1 MSESVLQY
9 VQYLQYYENLYSQ
22 TLDLDEEIRKKM
34 RKNLF
39 WRKMEE
45 GMHEGLHV
53 ESKKKQQL

>member
-1 MSESVLQY
+1 MR
-9 VQYLQYYENLYSQ
+9 
-22 TLDLDEEIRKKM
+22 TFILDLDEEIRKKM

-45 GMHEGLHV
+45 GMHKGLHV